1 MPAPPELDDVRQFRG
16 LEVKVTGSLDDALRR
31 FKSLVQKSQILR
43 EYKERQSFEKPS
55 DKKRRKKREAA
66 ERRRIA
72 EIRSKQMAS
81 GEWDKKQKKRQ
92 NRGNRDYDE

>member
-1 MPAPPELDDVRQFRG
+1 MPAPPELDEKQFKG

-31 FKSLVQKSQILR
+31 FKSMVNKSQILKK
-43 EYKERQSFEKPS
+43 YKERQSFEKPS
-55 DKKRRKKREAA
+55 DKRRRKKRESA

-81 GEWDKKQKKRQ
+81 GE
-92 NRGNRDYDE
+92 

>member
-31 FKSLVQKSQILR
+31 FKSMVQKSQILR

-72 EIRSKQMAS
+72 EIRSKQMGS
-81 GEWDKKQKKRQ
+81 EEWDKKQKKR
-92 NRGNRDYDE
+92 RGDRDYDE